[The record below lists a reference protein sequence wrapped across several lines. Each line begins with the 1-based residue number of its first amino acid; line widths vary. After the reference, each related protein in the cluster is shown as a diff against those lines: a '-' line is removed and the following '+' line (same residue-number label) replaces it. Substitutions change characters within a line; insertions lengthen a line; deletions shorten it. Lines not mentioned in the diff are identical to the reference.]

1 MTTQFLRQVLA
12 ADAVTGAAAGLVMV
26 AGADMLAPLLQLNR
40 DILFYAGI
48 AMAPF
53 VVMLTWLAMQPQPPR
68 TGVMTIVVLNA
79 LWVIGSIA
87 LIVTGIEQPNLLGY
101 GFVIAQAVAVGV
113 FAELEYI
120 ALKRLARTA

>member
-26 AGADMLAPLLQLNR
+26 AGADVLAPLLQLNR